1 MEQDLP
7 EGCRRISLPVR
18 GDARGSLISLE
29 RATGVPFEIAR
40 VYFVFDT
47 QPGVSRGFHAH
58 RQLRQLVFCVAGSCN
73 MVLDDGRARSEL
85 RLDRP
90 EVAVEI
96 GPMVW
101 HEMHDFSSD
110 CILAVLAEAPY
121 DESDYIR
128 DYSQFAELAPL
139 G

>member
-1 MEQDLP
+1 VEQDLP

-18 GDARGSLISLE
+18 GDARGSLVSLE
-29 RATGVPFEIAR
+29 QATGVPFEIAR

-58 RQLRQLVFCVAGSCN
+58 RQLRQLVFCVAGSCT

-110 CILAVLAEAPY
+110 CIMAVLAEAPY

-128 DYSQFAELAPL
+128 DYDQFAELAPL

>member
-1 MEQDLP
+1 
-7 EGCRRISLPVR
+7 
-18 GDARGSLISLE
+18 
-29 RATGVPFEIAR
+29 
-40 VYFVFDT
+40 
-47 QPGVSRGFHAH
+47 
-58 RQLRQLVFCVAGSCN
+58 

-110 CILAVLAEAPY
+110 CIMAVLAEAPY

-128 DYSQFAELAPL
+128 DYDQFAELAPL